1 MGTVAIILWTITG
14 TSAAWA
20 LYLGY
25 NINKAM
31 KCLSRNLDQL
41 KEDYYEHGHD
51 QHRTNSINFRT
62 SEFNVYGFGFSSH
75 GIYSNIY
82 YGDERW

>member
-1 MGTVAIILWTITG
+1 MSQKSRSHLRLIIKENIMDTIAIILWTITG

-41 KEDYYEHGHD
+41 KEDYCEHGHD
-51 QHRTNSINFRT
+51 
-62 SEFNVYGFGFSSH
+62 
-75 GIYSNIY
+75 
-82 YGDERW
+82 

>member
-1 MGTVAIILWTITG
+1 MSQKSRSHLRLIIKENMMDTIAIILWTITG

-25 NINKAM
+25 NINKTM

-41 KEDYYEHGHD
+41 KEDYKEC
-51 QHRTNSINFRT
+51 
-62 SEFNVYGFGFSSH
+62 
-75 GIYSNIY
+75 
-82 YGDERW
+82 

>member
-1 MGTVAIILWTITG
+1 MYADMSQKSRSHLRLIIKENMMDTIAIILWTITG

-25 NINKAM
+25 NINKTM

-41 KEDYYEHGHD
+41 KEDCKDY
-51 QHRTNSINFRT
+51 
-62 SEFNVYGFGFSSH
+62 
-75 GIYSNIY
+75 
-82 YGDERW
+82 

>member
-1 MGTVAIILWTITG
+1 MDTIAIILWTITG

-41 KEDYYEHGHD
+41 KEDYCEHGHD
-51 QHRTNSINFRT
+51 
-62 SEFNVYGFGFSSH
+62 
-75 GIYSNIY
+75 
-82 YGDERW
+82 

>member
-1 MGTVAIILWTITG
+1 MYADMSQKSRSHLRFIIKENMMDTIAIILWTITG

-25 NINKAM
+25 NINKTM

-41 KEDYYEHGHD
+41 KEDYKEC
-51 QHRTNSINFRT
+51 
-62 SEFNVYGFGFSSH
+62 
-75 GIYSNIY
+75 
-82 YGDERW
+82 

>member
-1 MGTVAIILWTITG
+1 MSRESRSHLRLIIKENMMDTIAIILWTITG

-25 NINKAM
+25 NINKTM

-41 KEDYYEHGHD
+41 KEDYCEHGHD
-51 QHRTNSINFRT
+51 
-62 SEFNVYGFGFSSH
+62 
-75 GIYSNIY
+75 
-82 YGDERW
+82 

>member
-1 MGTVAIILWTITG
+1 MDTVAIILWTITG

-62 SEFNVYGFGFSSH
+62 SEFNVYGFGFSNH

>member
-1 MGTVAIILWTITG
+1 MYADMSQKSRSHLRFIIKENMMDTIAIILWTITG

-25 NINKAM
+25 NINKAI

-41 KEDYYEHGHD
+41 KEDCKDY
-51 QHRTNSINFRT
+51 
-62 SEFNVYGFGFSSH
+62 
-75 GIYSNIY
+75 
-82 YGDERW
+82 

>member
-1 MGTVAIILWTITG
+1 MSQKSRSHLRLIIKENMMDTIAIILWTITG

-25 NINKAM
+25 NINKTM

-41 KEDYYEHGHD
+41 KEDYCEHGHD
-51 QHRTNSINFRT
+51 
-62 SEFNVYGFGFSSH
+62 
-75 GIYSNIY
+75 
-82 YGDERW
+82 

>member
-1 MGTVAIILWTITG
+1 MDTVAIILWTITG

-51 QHRTNSINFRT
+51 QYRTDNNNFRT

>member
-1 MGTVAIILWTITG
+1 MSRESRSHLRLIIKENMMDTIAIILWTITG

-25 NINKAM
+25 NINKTM

-41 KEDYYEHGHD
+41 KEDYFEHGHD
-51 QHRTNSINFRT
+51 
-62 SEFNVYGFGFSSH
+62 
-75 GIYSNIY
+75 
-82 YGDERW
+82 

>member
-1 MGTVAIILWTITG
+1 MYADMSQKSRSHLRFIIKENMMDTIAIILWTITG

-25 NINKAM
+25 NINKTM

-41 KEDYYEHGHD
+41 KEDCKDY
-51 QHRTNSINFRT
+51 
-62 SEFNVYGFGFSSH
+62 
-75 GIYSNIY
+75 
-82 YGDERW
+82 

>member
-1 MGTVAIILWTITG
+1 MDTVAIILWTIIG

-25 NINKAM
+25 NINKTM

-41 KEDYYEHGHD
+41 KEDYKEC
-51 QHRTNSINFRT
+51 
-62 SEFNVYGFGFSSH
+62 
-75 GIYSNIY
+75 
-82 YGDERW
+82 

>member
-1 MGTVAIILWTITG
+1 MDTVAIILWTITG

-51 QHRTNSINFRT
+51 QYRTDNNNFRT
-62 SEFNVYGFGFSSH
+62 SEFNFYGSRFSSH
-75 GIYSNIY
+75 GVYSNIY
-82 YGDERW
+82 YGNERW